1 MKKYI
6 LTLILISIA
15 MTLFANEDI
24 KFYKDFITINNV
36 FIGKSLLAEQT
47 VTTYDSEKNKA
58 EKLKAV
64 SFFSGESQLTY
75 FDKSYFL
82 GSNAGY
88 WIMNNRMKTP
98 LKVSGN
104 YQVQQLEI
112 QDILRIDFEKDYVI
126 EKNEENCVYLTRT
139 NKRIVYPFLEVSKL
153 SDSKYEILFKDKNGK
168 NIKRAVYKNRY
179 ISGYNCFYEIEIYDL
194 IFNKNSYFVYT
205 TNLIKEQKLP
215 ASLFNQNQ
223 MYNLI
228 TFIKQNGFITE

>member
-1 MKKYI
+1 MKKNI
-6 LTLILISIA
+6 LALIFISIA
-15 MTLFANEDI
+15 ITLFANEDI
-24 KFYKDFITINNV
+24 KFYKDFITINNA

-47 VTTYDSEKNKA
+47 LTTYDLEKNKA

-82 GSNAGY
+82 GTNAGY

-112 QDILRIDFEKDYVI
+112 QDILRIDFENDYLI
-126 EKNEENCVYLTRT
+126 EKNENNCVYLSRT
-139 NKRIVYPFLEVSKL
+139 NKKIVYPFLEVSKL

-168 NIKRAVYKNRY
+168 KIKRAVYKNENV
-179 ISGYNCFYEIEIYDL
+179 SGYNCFYEIEIYDL
-194 IFNKNSYFVYT
+194 IFNKNTYFVYT
-205 TNLIKEQKLP
+205 TNLIKKQKLP

-228 TFIKQNGFITE
+228 TFIKQNGLIKE

>member
-1 MKKYI
+1 MKKNI
-6 LTLILISIA
+6 LALIFISIT

-24 KFYKDFITINNV
+24 KFYKDFITINNA
-36 FIGKSLLAEQT
+36 FIGNSLLAEQT
-47 VTTYDSEKNKA
+47 LTTYDLEKNKA

-82 GSNAGY
+82 GTNAGY

-112 QDILRIDFEKDYVI
+112 QDILRIDFEKDYLI
-126 EKNEENCVYLTRT
+126 EKNEENCVYLSRT
-139 NKRIVYPFLEVSKL
+139 NKKIVYPFLEVSKL

-168 NIKRAVYKNRY
+168 NVKRAVYKNENV
-179 ISGYNCFYEIEIYDL
+179 SGYNCFYEIEIYDL
-194 IFNKNSYFVYT
+194 VFNKNTFFVYT
-205 TNLIKEQKLP
+205 TNLVKEQKLP

-228 TFIKQNGFITE
+228 TFIKQNGLIKE

>member
-1 MKKYI
+1 
-6 LTLILISIA
+6 

>member
-6 LTLILISIA
+6 LALILISIT
-15 MTLFANEDI
+15 MTLFADEEPLFF
-24 KFYKDFITINNV
+24 KEFIIINNA
-36 FIGKSLLAEQT
+36 FIGKSVIAEQT
-47 VTTYDSEKNKA
+47 LTTYNLEKNKA
-58 EKLKAV
+58 EKLEAV

-82 GSNAGY
+82 GTNAGY

-112 QDILRIDFEKDYVI
+112 QDILRIDFEKDYLI
-126 EKNEENCVYLTRT
+126 EKNENNCVYLSRT
-139 NKRIVYPFLEVSKL
+139 NKKIVYPFLEVSKL

-168 NIKRAVYKNRY
+168 NIKRAVYKNENV
-179 ISGYNCFYEIEIYDL
+179 SGYNCFYEIEIYDL
-194 IFNKNSYFVYT
+194 IFNKNTYFVYT
-205 TNLIKEQKLP
+205 TNLVKEQKLP

-223 MYNLI
+223 MHNLI
-228 TFIKQNGFITE
+228 TFIKQNGFIKE

>member
-1 MKKYI
+1 MKKNI
-6 LTLILISIA
+6 LALIFISIA

-24 KFYKDFITINNV
+24 KFYKDFITINNA

-47 VTTYDSEKNKA
+47 LTTYDLEKNKA

-82 GSNAGY
+82 GTNAGY

-112 QDILRIDFEKDYVI
+112 QDILRIDFENDYLI
-126 EKNEENCVYLTRT
+126 EKNENNCVYLSRT
-139 NKRIVYPFLEVSKL
+139 NKKIVYPFLEVSKL

-168 NIKRAVYKNRY
+168 KIKRAVYKNENV
-179 ISGYNCFYEIEIYDL
+179 SGYNCFYEIEIYDL
-194 IFNKNSYFVYT
+194 IFNKNTYFVYT
-205 TNLIKEQKLP
+205 TNLIKKQKLP

-228 TFIKQNGFITE
+228 TFIKQNGLIKE

>member
-1 MKKYI
+1 MKKNI
-6 LTLILISIA
+6 LALIFISIA

-24 KFYKDFITINNV
+24 KFYKDFITINNA

-47 VTTYDSEKNKA
+47 LTTYDLEKNKA

-82 GSNAGY
+82 GTNAGY

-112 QDILRIDFEKDYVI
+112 QDILRIDFENDYLI
-126 EKNEENCVYLTRT
+126 EKNENNCVYLSRT
-139 NKRIVYPFLEVSKL
+139 NKKIVYPFLEVSKL

-168 NIKRAVYKNRY
+168 KIKRAVYKNENV
-179 ISGYNCFYEIEIYDL
+179 SGYNCFYEIEIYDL
-194 IFNKNSYFVYT
+194 IFNKNTYFVYT
-205 TNLIKEQKLP
+205 TNLIKKQKLP

-223 MYNLI
+223 MHNLI
-228 TFIKQNGFITE
+228 TFIKQNGLITE

>member
-1 MKKYI
+1 MKKNI
-6 LTLILISIA
+6 LALIFISIA

-24 KFYKDFITINNV
+24 KFYKDFITINNA
-36 FIGKSLLAEQT
+36 FIGNSLLAEQT
-47 VTTYDSEKNKA
+47 LTTYDLEKNKA

-82 GSNAGY
+82 GTNAGY

-112 QDILRIDFEKDYVI
+112 QDILRIDFENDYLI
-126 EKNEENCVYLTRT
+126 EKNENNCVYLSRT
-139 NKRIVYPFLEVSKL
+139 NKKIVYPFLEVSKL

-168 NIKRAVYKNRY
+168 KIKRAVYKNENV
-179 ISGYNCFYEIEIYDL
+179 SGYNCFYEIEIYDL
-194 IFNKNSYFVYT
+194 IFNKNTYFVYT
-205 TNLIKEQKLP
+205 TNLIKKQKLP

-228 TFIKQNGFITE
+228 TFIKQNGLIKE

>member
-1 MKKYI
+1 MKKNI
-6 LTLILISIA
+6 LALILISIA

-24 KFYKDFITINNV
+24 KFYKDFITINNAFV
-36 FIGKSLLAEQT
+36 GKSLLAEQT
-47 VTTYDSEKNKA
+47 LTTYDLEKNKA

-82 GSNAGY
+82 GTNAGY

-112 QDILRIDFEKDYVI
+112 QDILRIDCEKDYLI
-126 EKNEENCVYLTRT
+126 EKYENNCVYLSRT
-139 NKRIVYPFLEVSKL
+139 NKKILYPFLEVSKL

-168 NIKRAVYKNRY
+168 KIKRAVYKNGY
-179 ISGYNCFYEIEIYDL
+179 VSGYNCFYEIEIYDL
-194 IFNKNSYFVYT
+194 IFNKNTYFVYI
-205 TNLIKEQKLP
+205 TNLIKKQKLP

>member
-6 LTLILISIA
+6 LILILISIA

-47 VTTYDSEKNKA
+47 VTTYNSEKNKA

>member
-82 GSNAGY
+82 GTNAGY

>member
-1 MKKYI
+1 MKKNI
-6 LTLILISIA
+6 LALILISIA

-24 KFYKDFITINNV
+24 KFYKDFITINNA

-47 VTTYDSEKNKA
+47 LTTYDLEKNKA

-75 FDKSYFL
+75 FDKNYFL
-82 GSNAGY
+82 GTNAGY

-112 QDILRIDFEKDYVI
+112 QDILRIDFEKDYLI
-126 EKNEENCVYLTRT
+126 EKNENNCVYLSRT
-139 NKRIVYPFLEVSKL
+139 NKKIVYPFLEVSKL

-168 NIKRAVYKNRY
+168 KIKRAVYKNGY
-179 ISGYNCFYEIEIYDL
+179 VSGYNCFYEIEIYDL
-194 IFNKNSYFVYT
+194 IFNKNTYFVYI
-205 TNLIKEQKLP
+205 TNLIKKQKLP

>member
-1 MKKYI
+1 
-6 LTLILISIA
+6 

-47 VTTYDSEKNKA
+47 VTTYNSEKNKA

-205 TNLIKEQKLP
+205 TNLIKEQKVP

>member
-1 MKKYI
+1 MKKNI
-6 LTLILISIA
+6 LALIFISIA

-24 KFYKDFITINNV
+24 KFYKDFITINNA

-47 VTTYDSEKNKA
+47 LTTYDLEKNKA

-82 GSNAGY
+82 GTNAGY

-112 QDILRIDFEKDYVI
+112 QDILRIDFENDYLI
-126 EKNEENCVYLTRT
+126 EKNENNCVYLSRT
-139 NKRIVYPFLEVSKL
+139 NKKIVYPFLEVSKL

-168 NIKRAVYKNRY
+168 KIKRAVYKNENV
-179 ISGYNCFYEIEIYDL
+179 SG
-194 IFNKNSYFVYT
+194 
-205 TNLIKEQKLP
+205 
-215 ASLFNQNQ
+215 
-223 MYNLI
+223 
-228 TFIKQNGFITE
+228 

>member
-1 MKKYI
+1 MKKNI
-6 LTLILISIA
+6 LALIFISIA

-24 KFYKDFITINNV
+24 KFYKDFITINNA

-47 VTTYDSEKNKA
+47 LTTYDLEKNKA

-82 GSNAGY
+82 GTNAGY

-112 QDILRIDFEKDYVI
+112 QDILRIDFENDYLI
-126 EKNEENCVYLTRT
+126 EKNENNCVYLSRT
-139 NKRIVYPFLEVSKL
+139 NIKIVYPFLEVSKL

-168 NIKRAVYKNRY
+168 KIKRAVYKNEKV
-179 ISGYNCFYEIEIYDL
+179 SGYNCFYEIEIYDL
-194 IFNKNSYFVYT
+194 IFNKNTYFVYT
-205 TNLIKEQKLP
+205 TNLIKKQKLP

-228 TFIKQNGFITE
+228 TFIKQNGLIKE

>member
-1 MKKYI
+1 MKKNI
-6 LTLILISIA
+6 LALIFISIA

-24 KFYKDFITINNV
+24 KFYKDFITINNA

-47 VTTYDSEKNKA
+47 LTTYDLEKNKA

-82 GSNAGY
+82 GTNAGY

-112 QDILRIDFEKDYVI
+112 QDILRIDFENDYLI
-126 EKNEENCVYLTRT
+126 EKNENNCVYLSRT
-139 NKRIVYPFLEVSKL
+139 NKKIVYPFLEVSKL
-153 SDSKYEILFKDKNGK
+153 SDSKYEMLFKDKNGK
-168 NIKRAVYKNRY
+168 KIKRAVYKNENV
-179 ISGYNCFYEIEIYDL
+179 SGYNCFYEIEIYDL
-194 IFNKNSYFVYT
+194 IFNKNTYFVYT
-205 TNLIKEQKLP
+205 TNLIKKQKLP

-228 TFIKQNGFITE
+228 TFIKQNGLIKE

>member
-1 MKKYI
+1 MKKII
-6 LTLILISIA
+6 LTLTFISIA
-15 MTLFANEDI
+15 MALFANEETL
-24 KFYKDFITINNV
+24 FYKEFIKINNA
-36 FIGKSLLAEQT
+36 FIGKSLFAEQT
-47 VTTYDSEKNKA
+47 LNTYDSEKNKA
-58 EKLKAV
+58 EKLKAI

-82 GSNAGY
+82 GTNAGY

-112 QDILRIDFEKDYVI
+112 QDILRIDFEKDYLI
-126 EKNEENCVYLTRT
+126 EKSENNWVYLNRS
-139 NKRIVYPFLEVSKL
+139 NKKMVYPFLELTKL
-153 SDSKYEILFKDKNGK
+153 SDSKYEILFKDKNGN
-168 NIKRAVYKNRY
+168 NIKRAVYKNGNV
-179 ISGYNCFYEIEIYDL
+179 SGYNCFYEIEIYDL
-194 IFNKNSYFVYT
+194 VFNKNTYFVYT

-228 TFIKQNGFITE
+228 SFIKQNGFITE

>member
-1 MKKYI
+1 MKKNI
-6 LTLILISIA
+6 LALILISIA

-24 KFYKDFITINNV
+24 KFYKDFITINNAFV
-36 FIGKSLLAEQT
+36 GKSLLAEQT
-47 VTTYDSEKNKA
+47 LTTYDLEKNKA

-82 GSNAGY
+82 GTNAGY

-112 QDILRIDFEKDYVI
+112 QDILRIDFEKDYLI
-126 EKNEENCVYLTRT
+126 EKNENNCVYLSRT
-139 NKRIVYPFLEVSKL
+139 NKKILYPFLEVSKL

-168 NIKRAVYKNRY
+168 KIKRAVYKNGNV
-179 ISGYNCFYEIEIYDL
+179 SGYNCFYEIEIYDL
-194 IFNKNSYFVYT
+194 IFNKNTYFVYI
-205 TNLIKEQKLP
+205 TNLIKKQKLP